1 MVEISEDKLCEII
14 FYILHLERKN
24 LRSRAKSDQRMSEEI
39 QKLISEYA
47 KLKY

>member
-14 FYILHLERKN
+14 FHILYLERKN

-39 QKLISEYA
+39 QKLVSEYA
-47 KLKY
+47 KLNR